1 MLNPF
6 TKTHLNEITDFI
18 DAHKSLVKD
27 TFFKKLR
34 KHFDKNQDWIDA
46 YSKVSD
52 LDLQKFF
59 SSSMFSTENK

>member
-6 TKTHLNEITDFI
+6 TKTHLKEITDFI
-18 DAHKSLVKD
+18 KDNQHSDKD

-34 KHFDKNQDWIDA
+34 KHFDKNQDWVDA
-46 YSKVSD
+46 FSKVSD

-59 SSSMFSTENK
+59 SSSMFGTENK